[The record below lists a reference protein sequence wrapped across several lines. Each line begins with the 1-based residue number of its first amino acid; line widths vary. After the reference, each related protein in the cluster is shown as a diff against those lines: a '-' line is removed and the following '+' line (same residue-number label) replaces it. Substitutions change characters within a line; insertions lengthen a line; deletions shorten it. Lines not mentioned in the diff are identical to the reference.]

1 MVFNPQLNAR
11 IVAWLRQRPLG
22 VRHGN
27 GECWTL
33 AEDAL
38 LAQRARTS
46 RQLTRRFSARADYV
60 WGEEVRSATEIAA
73 GDIIQMR
80 GYSVRSTVTTRDLL
94 SGPAGRVGMPW
105 VMSRPHHTAIVL
117 GIVIPGR
124 LVEVIEQNVPM
135 PGSTRADRLV
145 QINRFALVSCETPAE
160 RRFSDAGDPE
170 TVSTRYEVLGGRVW
184 VYHPQA

>member
-46 RQLTRRFSARADYV
+46 RQLTRGFSARADYV
-60 WGEEVRSATEIAA
+60 WGEEVPAVTGIAA
-73 GDIIQMR
+73 GDIIQLR
-80 GYSVRSTVTTRDLL
+80 GYSVRRTVTTRDMLT
-94 SGPAGRVGMPW
+94 GPAGRVGVPL
-105 VMSRPHHTAIVL
+105 VMSLPHHTSIVL

-135 PGSTRADRLV
+135 PGSTRPNRLV
-145 QINRFALVSCETPAE
+145 QINRFALASCETQPE

-170 TVSTRYEVLGGRVW
+170 TVTTRYDVLGGRIRI
-184 VYHPQA
+184 YHPQA